1 MEKPAWDAK
10 SCAAC
15 FPIGEKVRP
24 SSIALHFGIHW
35 HYVSKVC
42 LRALKSSEF
51 YQLQSSKLMLIVLPQ
66 PWKWADPKGLCLEA
80 LLEEQ
85 VEAKIYGI

>member
-1 MEKPAWDAK
+1 
-10 SCAAC
+10 
-15 FPIGEKVRP
+15 
-24 SSIALHFGIHW
+24 
-35 HYVSKVC
+35 
-42 LRALKSSEF
+42 
-51 YQLQSSKLMLIVLPQ
+51 MLIVLPQ